1 MKPMTDESDIHEL
14 LEAHRLRE
22 AFERIVDR
30 FQEKV
35 FHLAL
40 SLTRNHATAADLA
53 QEAFLRVWKALPG
66 YNGTASLST
75 WIYTITRNACLTEL
89 KRSSRKQAVPL
100 DAPESEELAGSLAAP
115 ECLEAGATD
124 DIESSLAGLPDHFR
138 RVLELFYLEQ
148 KSYEETSAL
157 LGLPMGT
164 VKTHLFR
171 ARRELVRL
179 SNTKRPAETFS
190 TTGVAP

>member
-1 MKPMTDESDIHEL
+1 MAKPMTDESDIQEL
-14 LEAHRLRE
+14 LAAHRLRD

-40 SLTRNHATAADLA
+40 GLTRNHATAADLA
-53 QEAFLRVWKALPG
+53 QEAFLRVWKALPA

-75 WIYTITRNACLTEL
+75 WIYTIARNACLTEL
-89 KRSSRKQAVPL
+89 KRASRRQTVPL
-100 DAPESEELAGSLAAP
+100 DAPESEELTASLAAP
-115 ECLEAGATD
+115 DILEAGAVD
-124 DIESSLAGLPDHFR
+124 DIARSLAALPEHYQ
-138 RVLELFYLEQ
+138 RVLQLYYLEQ
-148 KSYEETSAL
+148 RSYEETAAL
-157 LGLPMGT
+157 LGLPLGT

-179 SNTKRPAETFS
+179 TAGSRSSKTVLKEVCP
-190 TTGVAP
+190 

>member
-1 MKPMTDESDIHEL
+1 MTDESDIHEL
-14 LEAHRLRE
+14 LEANRLRE

-40 SLTRNHATAADLA
+40 SLSRNHATAADLA

-89 KRSSRKQAVPL
+89 KRSSRRQAVPL

-115 ECLEAGATD
+115 ECLEAGAVD
-124 DIESSLAGLPDHFR
+124 DIEASLAGLPEHYR
-138 RVLELFYLEQ
+138 RVLELYYLEQ

-171 ARRELVRL
+171 ARKELVRL
-179 SNTKRPAETFS
+179 SNAKRVSETVS
-190 TTGVAP
+190 TIGVTP

>member
-1 MKPMTDESDIHEL
+1 MTDESDIREL

-22 AFERIVDR
+22 AFERIVER

-40 SLTRNHATAADLA
+40 SLTRNHSTAADLA
-53 QEAFLRVWKALPG
+53 QEAFLRLWKALPG

-89 KRSSRKQAVPL
+89 KRLSRKQAVSL
-100 DAPESEELAGSLAAP
+100 DAPESEGLVESLAVP
-115 ECLEAGATD
+115 EGLEAGAVD
-124 DIESSLAGLPDHFR
+124 DIASSLSKLPEHYR

-148 KSYEETSAL
+148 KSYEETAVL
-157 LGLPMGT
+157 LGVPMGT

-171 ARRELVRL
+171 ARRELIRL
-179 SNTKRPAETFS
+179 ANAQRASQPLS